1 MGTEVIYTDSPEIH
15 EIAAATRMS
24 AAAVPSSSPSDSTL
38 VIRRLIGGTV
48 GGVLQAASS
57 HPFDTV
63 KSRVQR
69 GIYPNMTV
77 CMKETFHIEG
87 IRGFYRGVTPPLFLS
102 GITNSI
108 LFSIN
113 QAMTNIVTPAD
124 HDKRKPL
131 PLYRTALAGQMTAP
145 LYVACLTPMEVVKVK
160 LQVQP
165 QDPSKKRFSGP
176 LDCIVKIVRNDG
188 LLALQRGYLPTV
200 GSRIVGL
207 PFYFSG
213 YQVSKEYLAPSGS
226 LPAGSKL
233 PIYVPIL
240 SGVVAGL
247 WFWCSNYPLDFIKTQ
262 AQAMDGKK
270 ISLGEI
276 VRNTYKKGG
285 LSAFYVGFAPCMMR
299 SIPANAT
306 VWLGIEYTTTFLASQ
321 GF

>member
-1 MGTEVIYTDSPEIH
+1 
-15 EIAAATRMS
+15 
-24 AAAVPSSSPSDSTL
+24 
-38 VIRRLIGGTV
+38 
-48 GGVLQAASS
+48 
-57 HPFDTV
+57 V

-69 GIYPNMTV
+69 GIFPSMSTCV
-77 CMKETFHIEG
+77 TETFHKEG
-87 IRGFYRGVTPPLFLS
+87 VRGFYRGVTPPLFLS
-102 GITNSI
+102 GLTNSI

-113 QAMTNIVTPAD
+113 QAMTNLVTPAD
-124 HDKRKPL
+124 HDKSKPL
-131 PLYRTALAGQMTAP
+131 PLHRTAFAGQLTAP

-160 LQVQP
+160 LQVQ
-165 QDPSKKRFSGP
+165 DPTKRLFSGP

-188 LLALQRGYLPTV
+188 VLALQRGYLPTV

-213 YQVSKEYLAPSGS
+213 YQVAKEFLAPSGS
-226 LPAGSKL
+226 TPPGTKL
-233 PIYVPIL
+233 PLYVPML

-270 ISLGEI
+270 ISLVDI
-276 VRNTYKKGG
+276 ARSTYRKGG
-285 LSAFYVGFAPCMMR
+285 IRAFYVGFAPCMLR

-306 VWLGIEYTTTFLASQ
+306 VWIGIEYTTTFLASR